1 MISVVVPV
9 YNSSQYLERCVDSI
23 LNQSYGDFELLLI
36 DDGSTDDSGTICD
49 KYSLLDKRV
58 KAFHQSSNKGVS
70 AARNHGLHASN
81 GEWITFI
88 DSDDY
93 IKPDYLANFNPS
105 SLTKSDLVIQGI
117 ISTNHSG
124 DIINRLEYPEINID
138 LHLGGG

>member
-1 MISVVVPV
+1 M
-9 YNSSQYLERCVDSI
+9 
-23 LNQSYGDFELLLI
+23 
-36 DDGSTDDSGTICD
+36 
-49 KYSLLDKRV
+49 
-58 KAFHQSSNKGVS
+58 
-70 AARNHGLHASN
+70 
-81 GEWITFI
+81 TFI

-138 LHLGGG
+138 LHLGG